1 MHVLQYIENTHEKN
15 AVNSVLKN
23 IHHGVTRIK
32 NDGEVG
38 VRYMKYWEIKENA
51 RQEGHKAGL
60 AEGHKAGVL
69 EVAKNLLDILDPATI
84 AQKTGL
90 SEEEILTLVENQ

>member
-1 MHVLQYIENTHEKN
+1 
-15 AVNSVLKN
+15 
-23 IHHGVTRIK
+23 
-32 NDGEVG
+32 
-38 VRYMKYWEIKENA
+38 MKYWEIKENA

-60 AEGHKAGVL
+60 AEGHKAGLAEGHKTGVL

-90 SEEEILTLVENQ
+90 SEEEILTLAENQ

>member
-1 MHVLQYIENTHEKN
+1 MNVLQYIENTDEKN
-15 AVNSVLKN
+15 AINSALRN
-23 IHHGVTRIK
+23 IQHGVTRIK

-51 RQEGHKAGL
+51 RQ
-60 AEGHKAGVL
+60 EGHKAGVL

-90 SEEEILTLVENQ
+90 SEEEILTLAENQ